1 MEANVLTRPA
11 PPAEHSTGHGRLT
24 AESTRMFLEAG
35 QASHVVAAQL
45 GANAARAEK
54 IAARLRA
61 SPPRAVVT
69 CARGSSDH
77 AATFA
82 KYLVETRTGV
92 LTSSAALSVSSVYA
106 APQGLDGALYLA
118 ISQSGQSPDLLS
130 AVQAAKEA
138 GAFTIALVNDVNSP
152 LAALVDE
159 VLPLH
164 AGPELS
170 VAATKSYIAA
180 LAAIAQLVAAWTEDA
195 ELTAGLATLPA
206 LLAQAWTLDWT
217 PAVERLKLAR
227 NLYVL
232 GRGVG
237 YGVAQEAAL
246 KFKETCGLHA
256 EAFSA
261 AEVLHGPMALVKQGF
276 PALVFAQN
284 DESRGSVDAMAK
296 GLAAR
301 GADVLLAGAGE
312 TGAGVLPALAAHP
325 VIEPILMIQSFY
337 RMANALSVA
346 RGYDPDSPPHL
357 NKVTETV

>member
-1 MEANVLTRPA
+1 MTRPA
-11 PPAEHSTGHGRLT
+11 PPATPSIGRERLT

-35 QASHVVAAQL
+35 QAAQVVAAQL
-45 GANAARAEK
+45 GANAARATR
-54 IAARLRA
+54 IAERLRA
-61 SPPRAVVT
+61 NPPRAVVT

-82 KYLVETRTGV
+82 KYLIETRTGV

-106 APQGLDGALYLA
+106 SPQGLDGVLYLA
-118 ISQSGQSPDLLS
+118 ISQSGKSPDLLS
-130 AVQAAKEA
+130 AVQAAKDA

-180 LAAIAQLVAAWTEDA
+180 LAAIAQLVAAWTRDA
-195 ELTAGLATLPA
+195 ELTAALATLPA
-206 LLAQAWTLDWT
+206 LLAQAWPLDWT
-217 PAVERLKLAR
+217 PAVQRLKLAR

-261 AEVLHGPMALVKQGF
+261 AEVLHGPMALVKAGF
-276 PALVFAQN
+276 PVLVFAQN
-284 DESRGSVDAMAK
+284 DESRDSVDAMAR
-296 GLAAR
+296 GVTAR
-301 GADVLLAGAGE
+301 GGDVLLAGAGE

-357 NKVTETV
+357 NKVTETL